1 MKRQGHIQGELAL
14 LLTVGTLFLFAV
26 MRTEPLIATV
36 ELIVSLFPDFDTLT
50 LLSELKKL

>member
-1 MKRQGHIQGELAL
+1 MSFAL

-50 LLSELKKL
+50 LLSELEKL

>member
-1 MKRQGHIQGELAL
+1 M

-50 LLSELKKL
+50 AHCID